1 MTLAKSKEMQEIPK
15 HFLFSKKEINMKV
28 VLSTTKHNY
37 IYGHCFGQAFT
48 NLSFG
53 NPGFY
58 ERFKALLEE
67 KPDFDTKHF
76 EKSQLIDN
84 IFGKVKNI
92 DGIIDPE
99 VQFALTTNCG
109 CDEIRKDFNLPKNWY
124 YSFLHNINYKT
135 LMDKSTLLE
144 LLSGIMQLGEKCC
157 LRNVRNYEHSRK
169 LKYLP
174 FTISPEYVYYFPLL
188 STEGIKQGIEI
199 FQKVLDKLLPLMYKI
214 PEILEKMETAIKIE
228 EKIKKLEKES
238 NELKEIFGIDKP
250 EDSFQFQKNILIKK
264 QQELEILL
272 KPFKKKFAFVYKGFK
287 GPKDVMYFQPSY

>member
-1 MTLAKSKEMQEIPK
+1 MAIVLDKLSLIYHLVTL
-15 HFLFSKKEINMKV
+15 
-28 VLSTTKHNY
+28 
-37 IYGHCFGQAFT
+37 AFT
-48 NLSFG
+48 NVL
-53 NPGFY
+53 
-58 ERFKALLEE
+58 K
-67 KPDFDTKHF
+67 
-76 EKSQLIDN
+76 
-84 IFGKVKNI
+84 
-92 DGIIDPE
+92 
-99 VQFALTTNCG
+99 
-109 CDEIRKDFNLPKNWY
+109 
-124 YSFLHNINYKT
+124 
-135 LMDKSTLLE
+135 DKSTLLE